1 MGVTAHWIKP
11 DSTERESVVLA
22 CRHFPS
28 PHNYNR
34 IAEILEK
41 IHSEFGLSNENIIA
55 TVTDNGSNFV
65 KTFKEFNISVVADED
80 ENDDTEE
87 DGLSFETI
95 NASEEEVSEGAII
108 LPPHVSCATHTLS
121 LVCTTD
127 AKQAMKDSPT
137 LSCLNHTA
145 IGKCSA
151 LWNASKRPKTAELL
165 SEVTKEQLK
174 TPCPTRWNSM
184 YDSLN
189 QLATL
194 RDKLPEMMQK
204 LQLPPFKEV
213 ELDYLAEY
221 WKILRPIAVAI
232 DRLQGQISC
241 CYGELIPP
249 LFAVLHDLQASN
261 LRHTSPLLQAILVGF
276 EKRFSSYLELKTD
289 VNEAILATVTHP
301 FFKMRWL
308 PPRLSGE
315 RRRIHLLMLHS
326 AEDLGLVAESEMASS
341 NLQDDEEDDFF
352 VFSAEET
359 QVQESQEITSHSKA
373 ELETLRFLEDT
384 RKDLLSLQ
392 QYPLVKLL
400 FVRFNTTL
408 PSSAPVE
415 RLFSFPSAQEAVN
428 TRNI

>member
-1 MGVTAHWIKP
+1 
-11 DSTERESVVLA
+11 
-22 CRHFPS
+22 
-28 PHNYNR
+28 
-34 IAEILEK
+34 
-41 IHSEFGLSNENIIA
+41 
-55 TVTDNGSNFV
+55 
-65 KTFKEFNISVVADED
+65 
-80 ENDDTEE
+80 
-87 DGLSFETI
+87 
-95 NASEEEVSEGAII
+95 
-108 LPPHVSCATHTLS
+108 
-121 LVCTTD
+121 
-127 AKQAMKDSPT
+127 
-137 LSCLNHTA
+137 
-145 IGKCSA
+145 
-151 LWNASKRPKTAELL
+151 
-165 SEVTKEQLK
+165 
-174 TPCPTRWNSM
+174 
-184 YDSLN
+184 
-189 QLATL
+189 
-194 RDKLPEMMQK
+194 MMQK

-392 QYPLVKLL
+392 QRRLTPEIFEMLVLKG
-400 FVRFNTTL
+400 N
-408 PSSAPVE
+408 
-415 RLFSFPSAQEAVN
+415 
-428 TRNI
+428 